1 VFLSVLCCDR
11 HGVQWI
17 RQIPR
22 ARSTTYAGYSKQQ
35 LIAALMDKRKLTNFE
50 VTTTS
55 KCKPLCS
62 LGAHHASSCVSPPP
76 TPPTP
81 PPPPPPPPAQLC
93 VTLAFVGDD
102 LPPHLKLGKAQ
113 LKTFLNTVR
122 RGSVLWLQLCKARG
136 GFRLQCCCTHVCGV
150 EFVFFCSARRSRER
164 PLVQAARR

>member
-1 VFLSVLCCDR
+1 
-11 HGVQWI
+11 
-17 RQIPR
+17 
-22 ARSTTYAGYSKQQ
+22 
-35 LIAALMDKRKLTNFE
+35 M
-50 VTTTS
+50 
-55 KCKPLCS
+55 
-62 LGAHHASSCVSPPP
+62 HASLLPGRTSREFMC
-76 TPPTP
+76 
-81 PPPPPPPPAQLC
+81 AQLC

>member
-1 VFLSVLCCDR
+1 MFLSVLCCDR

-50 VTTTS
+50 
-55 KCKPLCS
+55 
-62 LGAHHASSCVSPPP
+62 
-76 TPPTP
+76 
-81 PPPPPPPPAQLC
+81 LC